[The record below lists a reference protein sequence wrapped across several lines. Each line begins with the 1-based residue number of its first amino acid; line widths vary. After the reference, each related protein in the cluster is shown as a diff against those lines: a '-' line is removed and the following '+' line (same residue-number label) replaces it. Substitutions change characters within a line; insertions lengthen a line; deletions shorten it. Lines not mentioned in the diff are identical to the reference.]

1 MNSVATSQTP
11 AQPRSSVIRLT
22 IRGLGHCPSF
32 KNNKQLIGGHPPRLI
47 TKPERKQWMDRC
59 EANFVSQFISTYQT
73 TESVM
78 PMVRSLRSWIACV
91 APLNDSV
98 KDIPELH
105 VYVKR
110 VKKSDEGAVILIE
123 PLR

>member
-1 MNSVATSQTP
+1 MNTKPTSQKSP
-11 AQPRSSVIRLT
+11 SEQHGAIRLV
-22 IRGLGHCPSF
+22 IRGLTHVPSF
-32 KNNKQLIGGHPPRLI
+32 KNSKQLIGGHPPRLI

-59 EANFVSQFISTYQT
+59 EASFVSQFISLYQT

-78 PMVRSLRSWIACV
+78 PMVRSRRSWIACV

-98 KDIPELH
+98 KNIPELH

-123 PLR
+123 PLW